1 MKYSDMKKV
10 AQEKGSVANLTPQF
24 FVFDKAG
31 AGFCGR
37 LKGFSSVSSGL
48 SQGTYNQ
55 YLFEVD
61 TGLLKCAFGAAT
73 DKEVAPLL
81 HIGNVYIVE
90 YKGKEKISGG
100 RSVNKFS
107 IEEIDEAAMTVGI
120 REEPL
125 DKKGGK
131 R

>member
-10 AQEKGSVANLTPQF
+10 AQDKGAVANLTPQF
-24 FVFDKAG
+24 FVFDTVG
-31 AGFCGR
+31 GGFCGR
-37 LKGFSSVSSGL
+37 LKALSAVTSGL

-61 TGLLKCAFGAAT
+61 AGLIKCAFGAAT
-73 DKEVAPLL
+73 DKEVAPMLRV
-81 HIGNVYIVE
+81 GNIYIVE

-100 RSVNKFS
+100 RSVNKFH
-107 IEEIDEAAMTVGI
+107 IEEIDEAALTVESQGGG
-120 REEPL
+120 L
-125 DKKGGK
+125 DKKGAK